1 MDVLYLSPWARRVG
15 MKTSK
20 RCIICG
26 KPGKARLNG
35 QVWLCGE
42 HAHAAAIA
50 SLVCGVPVVEAVR
63 GEPRYLLMPASGI
76 SKN

>member
-1 MDVLYLSPWARRVG
+1 ME
-15 MKTSK
+15 TEK

-35 QVWLCGE
+35 EFWLCCQHVHE
-42 HAHAAAIA
+42 VTIL
-50 SLVCGVPVVEAVR
+50 SLMSGHTVMETVR
-63 GEPRYLLMPASGI
+63 GEPRFLLVPISGI